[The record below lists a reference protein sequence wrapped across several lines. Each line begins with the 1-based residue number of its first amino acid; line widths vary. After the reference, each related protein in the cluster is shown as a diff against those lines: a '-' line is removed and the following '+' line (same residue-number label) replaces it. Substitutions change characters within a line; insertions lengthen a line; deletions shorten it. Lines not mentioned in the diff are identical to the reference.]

1 MAISFYS
8 FPIYLSIAFGYFWNS
23 IRICFIYSLVCGIIF
38 LLAILGSGVMNLGE
52 RLKQYM
58 KELGWSQKELAAKLN
73 LSQPF
78 ISAICRGEKYPS
90 MENVLSICDLLNITP
105 NQLFQVDDTTNG
117 YDLSDAERAL
127 ITKLR
132 ILDSRDFNAVVA
144 MVDALVATSSSK
156 YSISNENESSNNSL
170 A

>member
-1 MAISFYS
+1 MYF
-8 FPIYLSIAFGYFWNS
+8 IYLLVWSI
-23 IRICFIYSLVCGIIF
+23 ILLLVISGW
-38 LLAILGSGVMNLGE
+38 GGVMNLGE
-52 RLKQYM
+52 RLRQYM
-58 KELGWSQKELAAKLN
+58 KELGWSQKELAARLN

-117 YDLSDAERAL
+117 YDLSDAERVL

-132 ILDSRDFNAVVA
+132 ILDSRDFNAVMA

-156 YSISNENESSNNSL
+156 YSISSESDIESL
-170 A
+170 S